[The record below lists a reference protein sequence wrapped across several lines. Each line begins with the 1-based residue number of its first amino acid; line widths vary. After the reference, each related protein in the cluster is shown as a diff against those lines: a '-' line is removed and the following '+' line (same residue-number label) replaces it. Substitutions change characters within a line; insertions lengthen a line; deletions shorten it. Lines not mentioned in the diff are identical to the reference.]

1 VAATASKGRPQKSV
15 TVEPTVLQPKPAVAA
30 GCELVRQELVKYP
43 GWNTNL
49 MMAIAR
55 AENRNCDPLEHNLT
69 NTENHRVC
77 IGSYGVLQVG
87 CVHFRSD
94 ENRNDTATVVK
105 VAYRVWQSQGYT
117 AWTNYRNGAYKE
129 FLR

>member
-1 VAATASKGRPQKSV
+1 
-15 TVEPTVLQPKPAVAA
+15 
-30 GCELVRQELVKYP
+30 
-43 GWNTNL
+43 

-55 AENRNCDPLEHNLT
+55 AENRNCDPLNHNLT

-94 ENRNDTATVVK
+94 ENRNDTQRGLTTETV
-105 VAYRVWQSQGYT
+105 RIRSFCD
-117 AWTNYRNGAYKE
+117 E
-129 FLR
+129 